1 MNKKRIAKWLLV
13 AVAIGLVIWLSRS
26 VFDVEAEG
34 LRNWI
39 LSFGLWAPVIYIIVY
54 TTRPLIF
61 FPASVLS
68 IAGGLAFG
76 AWMGTLYTIIGAT
89 LGAMLSFLVAKSVG
103 KSIVTEQWT
112 GKAAKFQRQM
122 EQNGFL
128 YVLLFRLIPVI
139 NFDLISYMA
148 AIAKVRFASF
158 ALATLIGIVPGTFA
172 YNFLGSSF
180 VSGNPKVI
188 GAAIAVF
195 IILTVIPILIR
206 NRWNSKN
213 AENQRVQL
221 DQES

>member
-158 ALATLIGIVPGTFA
+158 ALATLIGIIPGTFA

-188 GAAIAVF
+188 TAAIAVF

>member
-13 AVAIGLVIWLSRS
+13 AVAIGLGIWLSRS
-26 VFDVEAEG
+26 VFDVEAED

-54 TTRPLIF
+54 TIRPLIF

-76 AWMGTLYTIIGAT
+76 AWMGTFYTIIGAT
-89 LGAMLSFLVAKSVG
+89 LGAMLSFLVAKVVG
-103 KSIVTEQWT
+103 RSIVTKEWR
-112 GKAAKFQRQM
+112 GNAAKFQAQM
-122 EQNGFL
+122 EHNGFL

-148 AIAKVRFASF
+148 AIAKVRFTSF
-158 ALATLIGIVPGTFA
+158 ALATLIGIIPGTFA

-180 VSGNPKVI
+180 VSGNPKI
-188 GAAIAVF
+188 IAAAIVVF
-195 IILTVIPILIR
+195 VILTVVPILIR
-206 NRWNSKN
+206 NRWNRKADGDSGKSN
-213 AENQRVQL
+213 
-221 DQES
+221 